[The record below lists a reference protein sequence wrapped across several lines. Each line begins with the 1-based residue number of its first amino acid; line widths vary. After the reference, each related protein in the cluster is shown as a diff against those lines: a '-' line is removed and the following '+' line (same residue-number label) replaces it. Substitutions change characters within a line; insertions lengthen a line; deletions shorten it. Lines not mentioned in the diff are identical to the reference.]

1 MPPPPWG
8 TQACADEVTF
18 TIHSKTVATEL
29 RPDLTSALLAYYRGH
44 HLIFLVSKSATS
56 KNE

>member
-18 TIHSKTVATEL
+18 PTIHSKAVATEQ
-29 RPDLTSALLAYYRGH
+29 RPDLTSGLLAYYRGQQ
-44 HLIFLVSKSATS
+44 LTFSVSFKVSN
-56 KNE
+56 K